1 MSKILLRRRLS
12 KMRLKM
18 GTILMIM
25 MQMMVRMMTRL
36 RMREMGRVQVRV
48 RVRVRM
54 KEKRTTTTTMTM
66 KVKRRKKSRM
76 EGGDMISETVRK
88 SVGFLWRK
96 VSKDHDL
103 LEGYCIKEWGRRSI
117 GM

>member
-54 KEKRTTTTTMTM
+54 KEKMTTTTTMTM

-96 VSKDHDL
+96 VSKDHVH

>member
-48 RVRVRM
+48 RVRM
-54 KEKRTTTTTMTM
+54 KEKMTTTTTMTM

>member
-103 LEGYCIKEWGRRSI
+103 LEGYCIKEWEQRSI

>member
-54 KEKRTTTTTMTM
+54 KEKRTTTTTTTM

>member
-25 MQMMVRMMTRL
+25 MQMMVRMT
-36 RMREMGRVQVRV
+36 MRVMERV
-48 RVRVRM
+48 RTKARKM
-54 KEKRTTTTTMTM
+54 MM
-66 KVKRRKKSRM
+66 KVKRRRRRNRM
-76 EGGDMISETVRK
+76 EGGDMISEIAQK
-88 SVGFLWRK
+88 SVGSLWRK

-103 LEGYCIKEWGRRSI
+103 LEGYCIKEWEQRSI

>member
-48 RVRVRM
+48 RM
-54 KEKRTTTTTMTM
+54 KEKTTTTTTTMM
-66 KVKRRKKSRM
+66 KVKRRRKSRM

-103 LEGYCIKEWGRRSI
+103 LEGYCIKEWGQRSI

>member
-54 KEKRTTTTTMTM
+54 KEKMTTTTTMTM

>member
-25 MQMMVRMMTRL
+25 MQMMVRMM
-36 RMREMGRVQVRV
+36 MRVME
-48 RVRVRM
+48 RVRM
-54 KEKRTTTTTMTM
+54 KARKMMM
-66 KVKRRKKSRM
+66 KVKRRRRRRRRRNRM
-76 EGGDMISETVRK
+76 EGGDMISEIAQK
-88 SVGFLWRK
+88 SVGSLWRQ

-103 LEGYCIKEWGRRSI
+103 LEGYCIKEWEQRSI

>member
-25 MQMMVRMMTRL
+25 MQMMVRMM
-36 RMREMGRVQVRV
+36 MRVMERV
-48 RVRVRM
+48 RTKARKMV
-54 KEKRTTTTTMTM
+54 MTM
-66 KVKRRKKSRM
+66 KVRRRRRRRRRRNKM
-76 EGGDMISETVRK
+76 EGGDMISEIVQK
-88 SVGFLWRK
+88 SVGSLWRK
-96 VSKDHDL
+96 VSKDRDL
-103 LEGYCIKEWGRRSI
+103 LEGYCIKEWEQRSV

>member
-1 MSKILLRRRLS
+1 
-12 KMRLKM
+12 M

-48 RVRVRM
+48 RM
-54 KEKRTTTTTMTM
+54 KEKTTTTTTTMM
-66 KVKRRKKSRM
+66 KVKRRRKSRM

-103 LEGYCIKEWGRRSI
+103 LEGYCIKEWGQRSI

>member
-25 MQMMVRMMTRL
+25 MQMMVRMM
-36 RMREMGRVQVRV
+36 MRVMERV
-48 RVRVRM
+48 RTKARKM
-54 KEKRTTTTTMTM
+54 MM
-66 KVKRRKKSRM
+66 KVKRRRRNRM
-76 EGGDMISETVRK
+76 EGGDMISEIAQK
-88 SVGFLWRK
+88 SVGSLWRK

-103 LEGYCIKEWGRRSI
+103 LEGYCIKEWEQRSI

>member
-25 MQMMVRMMTRL
+25 MQMMVRMM
-36 RMREMGRVQVRV
+36 MRVMERV
-48 RVRVRM
+48 RTKARKM
-54 KEKRTTTTTMTM
+54 MM
-66 KVKRRKKSRM
+66 KVKRRRRRRRNRM
-76 EGGDMISETVRK
+76 EGGDMISEIAQK
-88 SVGFLWRK
+88 SVGSLWRK

-103 LEGYCIKEWGRRSI
+103 LEGYCIKEWEQRSI

>member
-1 MSKILLRRRLS
+1 
-12 KMRLKM
+12 
-18 GTILMIM
+18 
-25 MQMMVRMMTRL
+25 MMTRL

>member
-25 MQMMVRMMTRL
+25 MQMMVRMM
-36 RMREMGRVQVRV
+36 MRVMERV
-48 RVRVRM
+48 RTKARKM
-54 KEKRTTTTTMTM
+54 MM
-66 KVKRRKKSRM
+66 KVKRRRRRRRRNRM
-76 EGGDMISETVRK
+76 EGGDMISEIAQK
-88 SVGFLWRK
+88 SVGSLWRK

-103 LEGYCIKEWGRRSI
+103 LEGYCIKEWEQRSI